1 MSHRGNA
8 DDTTEYAFS
17 GRRHAITKKPAHIYL
32 VLKTHAKGAGS
43 GRECKCFRQEFT
55 LGHTSIKVL
64 QYQSRLLQ
72 LQLLEGSLAIE
83 MPIELA
89 NKSRGSAY

>member
-17 GRRHAITKKPAHIYL
+17 GRRHANTKTTEHIYL
-32 VLKTHAKGAGS
+32 GLKTHSKGAGS
-43 GRECKCFRQEFT
+43 ECKCFRQEFT

-89 NKSRGSAY
+89 NKSRGSA